1 MHLFISIY
9 VYVYAYAYVYVNV
22 YVDVYAYVYVYV
34 YVYVCHIAIRIQT
47 PDMNPLRNVWLH
59 QLYNIQEVTFR
70 VDWIW
75 CGLVF
80 GKLRFSDTI
89 FLHGLLDEPQPKS
102 QADCGSIKNPNWEW
116 TRTGH
121 RYHICHCCL
130 TTIIPIWINVED
142 SDRGSS
148 LSTLA
153 PGRMYSFTATMQ
165 CRAVAS
171 SPSALLQLRGL
182 LKAVMAAA

>member
-1 MHLFISIY
+1 M
-9 VYVYAYAYVYVNV
+9 
-22 YVDVYAYVYVYV
+22 

-47 PDMNPLRNVWLH
+47 PQTWTLREMFDFINYTTSRRSPFGLIEFGAGWFLGNSDFPTPSFCMDCWMNH
-59 QLYNIQEVTFR
+59 SQST
-70 VDWIW
+70 
-75 CGLVF
+75 
-80 GKLRFSDTI
+80 
-89 FLHGLLDEPQPKS
+89 

-116 TRTGH
+116 TRT
-121 RYHICHCCL
+121 YHICHCCL

-142 SDRGSS
+142 SDKGSS

-153 PGRMYSFTATMQ
+153 PGRMYSFTATMP

-171 SPSALLQLRGL
+171 RPSALLQLRGL